1 MFYLKK
7 SVKNGGN
14 ITLYLPKKI
23 HNVKN
28 RKREISIV
36 GNSIFILF
44 LNITI
49 LGCII
54 FGVDT

>member
-36 GNSIFILF
+36 GNSIFTLF

-49 LGCII
+49 LL
-54 FGVDT
+54 